1 MVDESYLVPPVERNL
16 MPLKVRRVG
25 ARGERRNE
33 KSPYEQQASGQKHED
48 TPPSPPLQKE
58 PVLNILKSENKID
71 CKI

>member
-33 KSPYEQQASGQKHED
+33 KSPYEQQASGHKHED
-48 TPPSPPLQKE
+48 TPPSPPKE